1 MDRKVRMGMVGGGEG
16 GFIGPIHRMAA
27 ALDGEV
33 ELVAGCFSRD
43 PGRARSS
50 GEKFGLPADRV
61 YSDYQQMI
69 RTESARSNGG
79 RMEFVAVVTPNH
91 WHLPVS
97 VAALEAGFHVLSDK
111 PAACTLEEVLELKK
125 VVEASGCLYG
135 LTHTYAAYPLVMQAR
150 EMVQSN
156 MLGPVRRVGVTYAQG
171 WLAQPGDTHGSKQAN
186 WRTDPRCSGESG
198 CFADIGTHA
207 HHLVEYITGQ
217 WITAVCAD
225 LQTAVAGR
233 HLDDDGAALFKLEN
247 GARGTLTASQVCGGE
262 GNNLNI
268 SVHCELGSLFWEQ
281 ETPDRLQVK
290 RRGQADAVYRAGVDS
305 AYLAEKVRARLRTPR
320 GHPEG
325 YIEAFA
331 NLYRDFAAMVRCKR
345 DGRCIEN
352 VHAVGDIAAGVRGM
366 AFVRGAIESSGQS
379 AWVPLTPYWNQ
390 GGSMLSVTV
399 AKC

>member
-33 ELVAGCFSRD
+33 ALVAGCFSNN
-43 PGRARSS
+43 PERSRTS
-50 GEKFGLPADRV
+50 GEQLGLPADRV
-61 YSDYQQMI
+61 YSDYQQMM
-69 RTESARSNGG
+69 RAESARSCDE

-111 PAACTLEEVLELKK
+111 PAARTLEEVLELKK
-125 VVEASGCLYG
+125 VVEASGRLYG
-135 LTHTYAAYPLVMQAR
+135 LTHTYAAYPMVMQAR
-150 EMVQSN
+150 DMVQSKV
-156 MLGPVRRVGVTYAQG
+156 LGPVRRVSVAYAQG
-171 WLAQPGDTHGSKQAN
+171 WLAQPDDTHSSKQAH
-186 WRTDPRCSGESG
+186 WRTDPQRAGESG

-217 WITAVCAD
+217 WVTAICAD

-233 HLDDDGAALFKLEN
+233 LLDDDGAALFKLES
-247 GARGTLTASQVCGGE
+247 GARGTLMASQVCGGE

-281 ETPDRLQVK
+281 ENPNRLQVK

-305 AYLAEKVRARLRTPR
+305 AYLDEKVRARLRTPQ

-345 DGRCIEN
+345 HGRAIEG
-352 VHAVGDIAAGVRGM
+352 VHAVGDIAVGVRSM
-366 AFVRGAIESSGQS
+366 AFVRGAIQSSSQS
-379 AWVPLTPYWNQ
+379 AWVPLRPYWGQ
-390 GGSMLSVTV
+390 RG
-399 AKC
+399 